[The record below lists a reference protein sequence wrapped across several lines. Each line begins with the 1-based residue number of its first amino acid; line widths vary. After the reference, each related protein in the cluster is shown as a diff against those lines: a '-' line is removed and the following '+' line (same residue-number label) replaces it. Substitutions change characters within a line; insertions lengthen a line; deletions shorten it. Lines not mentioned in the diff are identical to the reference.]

1 MLDSEKDHY
10 EVMHVGCDGIR
21 RVHSSVVYI
30 DIIRGKIGI
39 QYDGTNRPIAEKL
52 LDAGIPRDAI
62 VLGFHSEHV
71 RKYTDFAVT

>member
-1 MLDSEKDHY
+1 MIDSEKDHY

-21 RVHSSVVYI
+21 RVHI

-71 RKYTDFAVT
+71 RKYTDFAVI

>member
-1 MLDSEKDHY
+1 MIDSEKDHY

-21 RVHSSVVYI
+21 RVHSSVVHI